1 MNPRHVPT
9 PKLQSALYLSPSSS
23 PPLSHT
29 KLTTSAMD
37 ETLHSC
43 TSNNAPHVAV
53 LSFPFASHPMS
64 LFMLVRRLI
73 GAAPDVMFSFFGTG
87 NSNAMIFKNIDKG
100 LENLRT
106 YDVDDGIPENYV
118 FTGKR
123 QEDIELFMKVT
134 PWNFKKSLEVAVM
147 ERGKKI
153 TCLLSDAFLWF
164 SADVAEELGVPWI
177 AAYFGGACGLTTHVN
192 SDLIRSTIGVGPSAI
207 AGREDETLD
216 FIPGLSSLPIRD
228 VQEGIIIGDLES
240 AFNRMLHQMG
250 QKMPQATAVV
260 VNDFE
265 ELNPPIIKDL
275 KSKFRN
281 CLSVAPF
288 TLNYPPQSDSDTSG
302 CLSWLD
308 KQKPSSVV
316 YISFG
321 TVGGL
326 PLPELEVLAEGL
338 EASGTP
344 FLWSLKD
351 KLKEQLPD
359 SFLNKT
365 RKRGLIVPWVPQLRV
380 LQHTAVGVF
389 MTHCGWNSVLESI
402 LNGIPVIGRPIFG
415 DHHLNGRFIS
425 DVWKIGIRID
435 HGVYTK
441 DGVMKGLDLMLCK
454 EEGKKMMEKA
464 QALKELAKRA
474 IEIDGST
481 SRNFQTLLQMVSTT

>member
-1 MNPRHVPT
+1 MLSQTKPSPIQP
-9 PKLQSALYLSPSSS
+9 PK
-23 PPLSHT
+23 T
-29 KLTTSAMD
+29 LTLTMD
-37 ETLHSC
+37 ETFPSC
-43 TSNNAPHVAV
+43 ISSSDAHVAV
-53 LSFPFASHPMS
+53 LSFPFSSHPTS
-64 LFMLVRRLI
+64 LLTLVRRLV
-73 GAAPDVMFSFFGTG
+73 ATAPNVMFSFFNTAK
-87 NSNAMIFKNIDKG
+87 SNGQIFRKIDKG
-100 LENLRT
+100 FENLRA

-118 FTGKR
+118 FTGKQ
-123 QEDIELFMKVT
+123 QEEIELFIKVT
-134 PWNFKKSLEVAVM
+134 PWNFKKGLEVAVK
-147 ERGKKI
+147 ERGRKI
-153 TCLLSDAFLWF
+153 TSVLSDGFLWF
-164 SADVAEELGVPWI
+164 SGEMAEEMGVPWL
-177 AAYFGGACGLTTHVN
+177 AVSFSEACSLTTHVDT
-192 SDLIRSTIGVGPSAI
+192 DLIRSTIGVGQKAI